1 MYNKFIHIFLVSFI
15 FILLSFPVNAHQLS
29 RSFSKWE
36 INDKDVEVSFT
47 VPARQVTLLAALE
60 GPLAS
65 LDKLLARHLERHLKI
80 YNSKDEC
87 NKLGEIESSYDANGY
102 VRGQIK
108 FICENNGDEIL
119 IKNNSFFPV
128 SIGHVHFARIKI
140 NDTDW
145 QESIF
150 TSSRPEATFS
160 LQTGKSEQ
168 SKFEIFIDYIYL
180 GFDHILE
187 GYDHLAFLFAILL
200 ITFQFRK
207 MLLSITGF
215 TLGHS
220 ITLALASLGYIQ
232 PAGEAIEALIG
243 FTILL
248 VAYEALTVDEKNKY
262 PFAFIITLLIFILA
276 LISLFTGGNINLMTW
291 LGLVIFTFFY
301 NILLEDRKQAER
313 LNPLITVVFGLIHG
327 FGFAGVLTELGLP
340 KDGLIVGLLGFNLGV
355 ELGQIL
361 VISIVLIILFLLG
374 KTYLARYKKLIYNLT
389 GMSLIALGVFW
400 FVGRSL
406 GI

>member
-1 MYNKFIHIFLVSFI
+1 M
-15 FILLSFPVNAHQLS
+15 
-29 RSFSKWE
+29 
-36 INDKDVEVSFT
+36 
-47 VPARQVTLLAALE
+47 LAALE

-87 NKLGEIESSYDANGY
+87 NKLGEIKSSYDANGY

-220 ITLALASLGYIQ
+220 C
-232 PAGEAIEALIG
+232 
-243 FTILL
+243 LL
-248 VAYEALTVDEKNKY
+248 YTSDAAD
-262 PFAFIITLLIFILA
+262 
-276 LISLFTGGNINLMTW
+276 
-291 LGLVIFTFFY
+291 
-301 NILLEDRKQAER
+301 D
-313 LNPLITVVFGLIHG
+313 
-327 FGFAGVLTELGLP
+327 
-340 KDGLIVGLLGFNLGV
+340 
-355 ELGQIL
+355 
-361 VISIVLIILFLLG
+361 
-374 KTYLARYKKLIYNLT
+374 
-389 GMSLIALGVFW
+389 
-400 FVGRSL
+400 
-406 GI
+406 

>member
-87 NKLGEIESSYDANGY
+87 NKLGEIKSSYDANGY

-160 LQTGKSEQ
+160 LETGKSEQ

>member
-1 MYNKFIHIFLVSFI
+1 MYNKYKHIFLVSFI
-15 FILLSFPVNAHQLS
+15 FILLSFPLNAHQLS

-60 GPLAS
+60 GPQAS

-87 NKLGEIESSYDANGY
+87 NKLGEIQSSYDANGY

-361 VISIVLIILFLLG
+361 VISIVLIILFLL
-374 KTYLARYKKLIYNLT
+374 YNF
-389 GMSLIALGVFW
+389 SA
-400 FVGRSL
+400 
-406 GI
+406 

>member
-15 FILLSFPVNAHQLS
+15 FILLSFPLNAHQLS

-87 NKLGEIESSYDANGY
+87 NKLGEIKSSYDANGY

-160 LQTGKSEQ
+160 LETGKSEQ

-374 KTYLARYKKLIYNLT
+374 KTYLLVIRNL
-389 GMSLIALGVFW
+389 SI
-400 FVGRSL
+400 
-406 GI
+406 I

>member
-1 MYNKFIHIFLVSFI
+1 MYNKYKHIFLVSFI
-15 FILLSFPVNAHQLS
+15 FILLSFPLNAHQLS

-87 NKLGEIESSYDANGY
+87 NKLGEIQSSYDANGY

-160 LQTGKSEQ
+160 LLTGKSDQ

>member
-87 NKLGEIESSYDANGY
+87 NKLGEIKSSYDANGY

-150 TSSRPEATFS
+150 TSSRPEAC
-160 LQTGKSEQ
+160 
-168 SKFEIFIDYIYL
+168 
-180 GFDHILE
+180 
-187 GYDHLAFLFAILL
+187 LL
-200 ITFQFRK
+200 YT
-207 MLLSITGF
+207 SD
-215 TLGHS
+215 
-220 ITLALASLGYIQ
+220 AA
-232 PAGEAIEALIG
+232 
-243 FTILL
+243 
-248 VAYEALTVDEKNKY
+248 DE
-262 PFAFIITLLIFILA
+262 
-276 LISLFTGGNINLMTW
+276 
-291 LGLVIFTFFY
+291 
-301 NILLEDRKQAER
+301 E
-313 LNPLITVVFGLIHG
+313 
-327 FGFAGVLTELGLP
+327 
-340 KDGLIVGLLGFNLGV
+340 
-355 ELGQIL
+355 
-361 VISIVLIILFLLG
+361 
-374 KTYLARYKKLIYNLT
+374 
-389 GMSLIALGVFW
+389 
-400 FVGRSL
+400 
-406 GI
+406 

>member
-1 MYNKFIHIFLVSFI
+1 MYNKYKHIFLVSFI
-15 FILLSFPVNAHQLS
+15 FILLSFPLNAHQLS

-60 GPLAS
+60 GPQAS

-87 NKLGEIESSYDANGY
+87 NKQGEIQSSYDANGY

-160 LQTGKSEQ
+160 LLTGKSDQ

-389 GMSLIALGVFW
+389 GMSLIAIGVFW

>member
-1 MYNKFIHIFLVSFI
+1 MYNKSIHIFLVSFI
-15 FILLSFPVNAHQLS
+15 FILLSFSVNAHQLS

-36 INDKDVEVSFT
+36 INDLDVDVSFT

-87 NKLGEIESSYDANGY
+87 KKLGEIKSSYDDNGY

-150 TSSRPEATFS
+150 TSSKPEATFS
-160 LQTGKSEQ
+160 LLTGKSDQ
-168 SKFEIFIDYIYL
+168 SKFEIFLDYIYL

-187 GYDHLAFLFAILL
+187 GYDHLAFLLAILL

-232 PAGEAIEALIG
+232 PSGEAIEALIG